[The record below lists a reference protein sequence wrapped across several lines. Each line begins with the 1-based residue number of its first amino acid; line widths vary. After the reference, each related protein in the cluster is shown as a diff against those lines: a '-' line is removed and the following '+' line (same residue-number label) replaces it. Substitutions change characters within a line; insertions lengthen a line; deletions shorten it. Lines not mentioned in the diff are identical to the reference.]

1 MGRHVVGEGPVSGC
15 AAAAVTGAARRSPA
29 LHSVGPVREQWCGM
43 GRSRTAADHATSD
56 RGRTRLGPPA
66 RTTSSRSVASC
77 RATEPPVHSR
87 ARLPAP
93 GARRERLSSS
103 ASCGGAEVRQPHA
116 TTAAQRSVGQQD
128 GRPPVRRP
136 VSSTTRGAGAAS
148 QDRRPVD
155 EHVRLDARGRGSRG
169 IVFTP
174 AKNNPTVPPGGREG
188 PAVASRDRR
197 GGARSTVAALRPPSA
212 DVPRGTR
219 AGRMTTLSI
228 AAVFHVKQ
236 LHIPPQRSGG
246 SGRLSPP
253 AGP

>member
-1 MGRHVVGEGPVSGC
+1 MRVVTDAPPARCVGRALGGPIDVGRHVVGEGPVSGC

-103 ASCGGAEVRQPHA
+103 ASCAGRRSVSRMRRPQLSARWDSRTAAHRFGVPCRARPVELVLHRRIGGPSTSTSASTLVDAVAGESSSHRRRTTQRFLPEGGRDRPWRRGIAGGAH
-116 TTAAQRSVGQQD
+116 
-128 GRPPVRRP
+128 
-136 VSSTTRGAGAAS
+136 
-148 QDRRPVD
+148 DRRWL
-155 EHVRLDARGRGSRG
+155 HSGRHR
-169 IVFTP
+169 
-174 AKNNPTVPPGGREG
+174 PT
-188 PAVASRDRR
+188 
-197 GGARSTVAALRPPSA
+197 
-212 DVPRGTR
+212 
-219 AGRMTTLSI
+219 
-228 AAVFHVKQ
+228 FHVE
-236 LHIPPQRSGG
+236 H
-246 SGRLSPP
+246 
-253 AGP
+253 GPGE